1 MGSRA
6 RGPVAALT
14 ETGCS
19 DAPLLPLNTDAP
31 KKASKSVGCTA
42 TCKFCVRFFIF
53 LVSLHDIG
61 SSERS

>member
-31 KKASKSVGCTA
+31 KKASKIKDLRWLYCHV
-42 TCKFCVRFFIF
+42 
-53 LVSLHDIG
+53 
-61 SSERS
+61 